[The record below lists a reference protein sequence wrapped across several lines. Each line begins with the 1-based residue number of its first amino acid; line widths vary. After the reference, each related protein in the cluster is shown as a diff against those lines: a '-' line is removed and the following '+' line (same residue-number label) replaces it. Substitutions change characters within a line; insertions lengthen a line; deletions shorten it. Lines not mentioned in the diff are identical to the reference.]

1 MRFLTAHTLQLKA
14 KKKLSSFDFYLLSF
28 SYLYANFRC
37 MSKKGKLLIV
47 DDNKNILSAVKM
59 LTESCFEKVITL
71 PSPAS
76 LISTIQTENPDVLL
90 LDMNFH
96 AGINTG
102 NEGIFWLNEVNS
114 KFPKLKVVLFTAYA
128 DVDLAVRAMKDGA
141 FDFIVKPWNNEK
153 LIETLLNAYNEG
165 KGKKLRKDVTPA
177 ASQMFWG
184 NSPEMMRVRN
194 IVERVAA
201 TDANILITGENGTG
215 KEVLAREI
223 HSLSTRCG
231 REMISLDMGAIPDT
245 LFESEL
251 FGHKKGAF
259 TDAHSDREGKMEA
272 ANNSTLFMDEIANM
286 PLHLQAKLLTALQ
299 NRSITRLGTNNPV
312 NIDIR
317 LITATN
323 RDLFEM
329 SEKGDFRQDLL
340 FRINTIH
347 INIPPLRN
355 RREDIIPLAEMFLKR
370 YSEKYKKDNLD
381 ISDSA
386 KESLLSHSWDG
397 NIRELQHT
405 MEKAVIMCDDNVIKP
420 EHLGL
425 YSTTKVASSNED
437 MTLEEVE
444 RKAISDAMNSCDG
457 NLSIVAQKLGIT
469 RQTLYNKIKRF
480 GL

>member
-1 MRFLTAHTLQLKA
+1 
-14 KKKLSSFDFYLLSF
+14 
-28 SYLYANFRC
+28 

-47 DDNKNILSAVKM
+47 DDNTNILSAVKM
-59 LTESCFEKVITL
+59 LTENYFEKVITL
-71 PSPAS
+71 DSPKS
-76 LISTIQTENPDVLL
+76 LISTIQTESPDVIL

-102 NEGIFWLNEVNS
+102 NEGIFWLNEVNN
-114 KFPKLKVVLFTAYA
+114 KFPKIKVVLFTAYA
-128 DVDLAVRAMKDGA
+128 DIDLAVRAMKDGA

-153 LIETLLNAYNEG
+153 LIETLQNAYNEG
-165 KGKKLRKDVTPA
+165 REKKKPSKPNDIA
-177 ASQMFWG
+177 DESQMFWG
-184 NSPEMMRVRN
+184 NSPEMLRIKN
-194 IVERVAA
+194 IVERVAV
-201 TDANILITGENGTG
+201 TDANIMITGENGTG

-223 HSLSTRCG
+223 HRLSSR
-231 REMISLDMGAIPDT
+231 RNNEMISLDMGAIPET

-259 TDAHSDREGKMEA
+259 TDAHSDRMGKMEA
-272 ANNSTLFMDEIANM
+272 ANNSTLFMDEIGNM

-299 NRSITRLGTNNPV
+299 NRNITRLGTNNPI

-323 RDLFEM
+323 RNLFEM
-329 SEKGDFRQDLL
+329 AEKAEFRQDLL

-355 RREDIIPLAEMFLKR
+355 RKEDIIPLAEMFLKR
-370 YSEKYKKDNLD
+370 YSEKYKKDNVI
-381 ISDSA
+381 ISA
-386 KESLLSHSWDG
+386 AAEEKMLSHRWDG

-405 MEKAVIMCDDNVIKP
+405 IEKAVIMCDDNVINP

-425 YSTTKVASSNED
+425 YQSVSSSSYD
-437 MTLEEVE
+437 DGFTLEDIE
-444 RKAISDAMNSCDG
+444 RRTIAEAINSNNG
-457 NLSIVAQKLGIT
+457 NLSLVAQKLGIT
-469 RQTLYNKIKRF
+469 RQTLYNKIKRY

>member
-1 MRFLTAHTLQLKA
+1 
-14 KKKLSSFDFYLLSF
+14 
-28 SYLYANFRC
+28 

-47 DDNKNILSAVKM
+47 DDNPNILSAVKM
-59 LTESCFEKVITL
+59 LTENYFEKVITL
-71 PSPAS
+71 DSPKS
-76 LISTIQTENPDVLL
+76 LISTIQTESPDVIL

-102 NEGIFWLNEVNS
+102 NEGVFWLNEVNN
-114 KFPKLKVVLFTAYA
+114 KFQKIKVVLFTAYA

-165 KGKKLRKDVTPA
+165 KTKTKSSNNNVTDKR
-177 ASQMFWG
+177 SSMFWG
-184 NSPEMMRVRN
+184 NSPDMLRIKN

-201 TDANILITGENGTG
+201 TDANIMITGENGTG

-223 HSLSTRCG
+223 HSLSLRCNN
-231 REMISLDMGAIPDT
+231 EMISLDMGAIPDT

-259 TDAHSDREGKMEA
+259 TDARDDRAGKMEA
-272 ANNSTLFMDEIANM
+272 ANNSTLFMDEIGNL

-299 NRSITRLGTNNPV
+299 NRTVTRLGTNKAIPV
-312 NIDIR
+312 DIR

-323 RDLFEM
+323 RDLFDMAEK
-329 SEKGDFRQDLL
+329 SEFRQDLL

-347 INIPPLRN
+347 VNIPPLRN
-355 RREDIIPLAEMFLKR
+355 RKDDIIPLAEMFLSR
-370 YSEKYKKDNLD
+370 YSEKYKKENVV
-381 ISDSA
+381 ISASA
-386 KESLLSHSWDG
+386 AEKMLSHRWDG

-405 MEKAVIMCDDNVIKP
+405 IEKAVIMCEGNIIKP

-425 YSTTKVASSNED
+425 YESIKPSALDENA
-437 MTLEEVE
+437 TLEDIE
-444 RKAISDAMNSCDG
+444 RKAIVDAINSNNG
-457 NLSIVAQKLGIT
+457 NLSLVAQKLGIT
-469 RQTLYNKIKRF
+469 RQTLYNKIKRY

>member
-1 MRFLTAHTLQLKA
+1 
-14 KKKLSSFDFYLLSF
+14 
-28 SYLYANFRC
+28 

-47 DDNKNILSAVKM
+47 DDNTNILSAVKM
-59 LTESCFEKVITL
+59 LTENYFEKVITL
-71 PSPAS
+71 DSPKS
-76 LISTIQTENPDVLL
+76 LISTIQTESPDVIL

-102 NEGIFWLNEVNS
+102 NEGIFWLNEVNN
-114 KFPKLKVVLFTAYA
+114 KFPKIKVVLFTAYA
-128 DVDLAVRAMKDGA
+128 DIDLAVRAMKDGA
-141 FDFIVKPWNNEK
+141 YDFIVKPWNNEK
-153 LIETLLNAYNEG
+153 LIETLQNAYNEG
-165 KGKKLRKDVTPA
+165 REKKKHYKPNDTANESP
-177 ASQMFWG
+177 MFWG
-184 NSPEMMRVRN
+184 NSPEMLRIKN

-201 TDANILITGENGTG
+201 TDANIMITGENGTG

-223 HSLSTRCG
+223 HRLSSR
-231 REMISLDMGAIPDT
+231 RNNEMISLDMGAIPET

-259 TDAHSDREGKMEA
+259 TDAHSDRMGKMEA
-272 ANNSTLFMDEIANM
+272 ANNSTLFMDEIGNM

-299 NRSITRLGTNNPV
+299 NRNITRLGTNSPI

-323 RDLFEM
+323 RNLFEM
-329 SEKGDFRQDLL
+329 AEKAEFRQDLL

-355 RREDIIPLAEMFLKR
+355 RKEDIIPLAEMFLKR
-370 YSEKYKKDNLD
+370 YSEKYKKDNVI
-381 ISDSA
+381 ISA
-386 KESLLSHSWDG
+386 AAEEKMLSHRWDG

-405 MEKAVIMCDDNVIKP
+405 IEKAVIMCDDNVINP

-425 YSTTKVASSNED
+425 YQSVSSSSYD
-437 MTLEEVE
+437 DGFTLEDIE
-444 RKAISDAMNSCDG
+444 RRTIAEAINSNNG
-457 NLSIVAQKLGIT
+457 NLSLVAQKLGIT
-469 RQTLYNKIKRF
+469 RQTLYNKIKRY

>member
-1 MRFLTAHTLQLKA
+1 
-14 KKKLSSFDFYLLSF
+14 
-28 SYLYANFRC
+28 

-47 DDNKNILSAVKM
+47 DDNTNILSAVKM
-59 LTESCFEKVITL
+59 LTENYFEKVITL
-71 PSPAS
+71 DSPKS
-76 LISTIQTENPDVLL
+76 LISTIQTESPDVIL

-102 NEGIFWLNEVNS
+102 NEGIFWLNEVNN
-114 KFPKLKVVLFTAYA
+114 KFPKIKVVLFTAYA
-128 DVDLAVRAMKDGA
+128 DIDLAVRAMKDGA

-153 LIETLLNAYNEG
+153 LIETLQNAYNEG
-165 KGKKLRKDVTPA
+165 REKKKPSKPNDIA
-177 ASQMFWG
+177 DESQMFWG
-184 NSPEMMRVRN
+184 NSPEMLRIKN

-201 TDANILITGENGTG
+201 TDANIMITGENGTG

-223 HSLSTRCG
+223 HRLSSR
-231 REMISLDMGAIPDT
+231 RNNEMISLDMGAIPET

-259 TDAHSDREGKMEA
+259 TDAHSDRMGKMEA
-272 ANNSTLFMDEIANM
+272 ANNSTLFMDEIGNM

-299 NRSITRLGTNNPV
+299 NRNITRLGTNSPI

-323 RDLFEM
+323 RNLFEM
-329 SEKGDFRQDLL
+329 AEKAEFRQDLL

-355 RREDIIPLAEMFLKR
+355 RKEDIIPLAEMFLKR
-370 YSEKYKKDNLD
+370 YSEKYKKDNVI
-381 ISDSA
+381 ISA
-386 KESLLSHSWDG
+386 AAEEKMLSHRWDG

-405 MEKAVIMCDDNVIKP
+405 IEKAVIMCDDNVINP

-425 YSTTKVASSNED
+425 YQSVSSSSYD
-437 MTLEEVE
+437 DGSTLEDVE
-444 RKAISDAMNSCDG
+444 RRTIAEAINSNNG
-457 NLSIVAQKLGIT
+457 NLSLVAQKLGIT
-469 RQTLYNKIKRF
+469 RQTLYNKIKRY